1 MALWDGI
8 MFGMLLQ
15 LSVGPVC
22 LAILQLS
29 IRRGFAQAW
38 KMIAGVALV
47 DAFYMSGA
55 IGGISLV
62 LQLAWVKQIVLIGG
76 AATLAWFGVDSL
88 RSQQADGGTETKRGA
103 TARAERNSFVYGLSL
118 TLTNPLTILF
128 WSGVFGSLMASRHLP
143 DMPTLLLFAAGCLLS
158 TIVFLGFVAMLGK
171 LIARYLVPK
180 WLRIINR
187 LVGICLIGF
196 ALLLLQKGLSV

>member
-15 LSVGPVC
+15 LSVSPVC

-47 DAFYMSGA
+47 DAFYMAGA
-55 IGGISLV
+55 IGGLSLV
-62 LQLAWVKQIVLIGG
+62 LQLVWVKQVVLIGG
-76 AATLAWFGVDSL
+76 AATLAWYGIDSL
-88 RSQQADGGTETKRGA
+88 RSQQADGVAEKKRVVTTGA
-103 TARAERNSFVYGLSL
+103 GRNSFVYGLSL

-158 TIVFLGFVAMLGK
+158 TLVFLGFVAMLGK
-171 LIARYLVPK
+171 LLQRYLVP
-180 WLRIINR
+180 
-187 LVGICLIGF
+187 
-196 ALLLLQKGLSV
+196 

>member
-8 MFGMLLQ
+8 VFGMLLQ

-47 DAFYMSGA
+47 DAFYMAGA

-62 LQLAWVKQIVLIGG
+62 LQLTWVKQIVLIGG

-88 RSQQADGGTETKRGA
+88 RSQQADGGAETKRGA
-103 TARAERNSFVYGLSL
+103 AARAEKNSFVYGLSL

-128 WSGVFGSLMASRHLP
+128 WSGVFGSLMASRQLP
-143 DMPTLLLFAAGCLLS
+143 DMPTLFLFAAGCLLS
-158 TIVFLGFVAMLGK
+158 TLVFLGLVAMLGK
-171 LIARYLVPK
+171 LLARYLVPK
-180 WLRIINR
+180 WLRIVNR

-196 ALLLLQKGLSV
+196 AMLLLQKGLSV

>member
-1 MALWDGI
+1 MALWNGI
-8 MFGMLLQ
+8 VFGMLLQ

-29 IRRGFAQAW
+29 IRRGIAHAW

-47 DAFYMSGA
+47 DAFYMAGA

-62 LQLAWVKQIVLIGG
+62 LQLTWVKQIVLIGG

-88 RSQQADGGTETKRGA
+88 RSQQADGGAEAKRGA
-103 TARAERNSFVYGLSL
+103 TARAEKNSFVYGLSL

-128 WSGVFGSLMASRHLP
+128 WSGVFGSLMASRQLP
-143 DMPTLLLFAAGCLLS
+143 DMSTLFLFAAGCLLS
-158 TIVFLGFVAMLGK
+158 TLVFLGLVAMLGK
-171 LIARYLVPK
+171 LLARYLVPK
-180 WLRIINR
+180 WLRIVNR

-196 ALLLLQKGLSV
+196 ALLLLQKGLSM